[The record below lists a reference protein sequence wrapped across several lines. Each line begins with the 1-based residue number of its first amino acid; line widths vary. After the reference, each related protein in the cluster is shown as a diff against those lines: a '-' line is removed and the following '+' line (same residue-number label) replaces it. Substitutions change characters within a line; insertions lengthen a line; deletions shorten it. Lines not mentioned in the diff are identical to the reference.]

1 MFIYLYIYIL
11 ESSGALRAPSILC
24 AASPRLES
32 AAQMAVTMSMSNF
45 PSSLLRRQK
54 SDRQSDRIGHFLF
67 VMFPQNFNRCD
78 QLVRR
83 NVLWL
88 SARALFASGCARM
101 LRTPW

>member
-1 MFIYLYIYIL
+1 MYIYIYIL

-24 AASPRLES
+24 AASPTLES

-45 PSSLLRRQK
+45 PSSLLRHQK
-54 SDRQSDRIGHFLF
+54 RAYERQSDHIGHFLF

-83 NVLWL
+83 NLLWL

-101 LRTPW
+101 LRTPL